1 MKGFQTISLLES
13 LWPYGLSLSRWLSF
27 LFILPGFGEV
37 FITQR
42 VRLLLALGLSACLT
56 PLMVEHQ
63 VLQASM
69 DIRLL
74 LQEVFVGF
82 LLGLLIRLMVE
93 AASSV
98 GGMISHEVAL
108 GNITGS
114 FFHGENQDLLQ
125 TFFRLYFITFIFV
138 TDLHLIFLQGLCKSY
153 LFFPPGGD
161 LFMEDLMLTAVS
173 FFSQGFYL
181 ALQMS
186 APFMIGGICY
196 YVLLGLMNRLVPQIP
211 VFFVGRPLEIGLGFL
226 MISLSLMA
234 MTTTFHQTIFDAVSG
249 FLE

>member
-1 MKGFQTISLLES
+1 
-13 LWPYGLSLSRWLSF
+13 
-27 LFILPGFGEV
+27 
-37 FITQR
+37 
-42 VRLLLALGLSACLT
+42 
-56 PLMVEHQ
+56 
-63 VLQASM
+63 
-69 DIRLL
+69 
-74 LQEVFVGF
+74 
-82 LLGLLIRLMVE
+82 
-93 AASSV
+93 
-98 GGMISHEVAL
+98 
-108 GNITGS
+108 
-114 FFHGENQDLLQ
+114 
-125 TFFRLYFITFIFV
+125 
-138 TDLHLIFLQGLCKSY
+138 
-153 LFFPPGGD
+153 
-161 LFMEDLMLTAVS
+161 MEDLMLTAVS